1 MDNMDNKDNIDNK
14 NRDIPLLQL
23 CIHDR
28 ETVKGGHIPGTEEQ
42 LSGVVSYIKKSE
54 IKAGKQ
60 KYSTVLDL

>member
-42 LSGVVSYIKKSE
+42 LYGVVSYIKKN
-54 IKAGKQ
+54 
-60 KYSTVLDL
+60 LR